1 MGGMVAHAYA
11 VIYPD
16 DTATMTSAEILLP
29 GVAPDWRQFGAI
41 LWHWGSHLSDPLTE
55 QLVQGRH
62 VDYFNNFFSVGGPR
76 PGPYSER
83 ALQEFYDA
91 YAAPDQLTAGFEIY
105 RAMDA
110 DAEFIKAADIAGTV
124 PVLLLGGQF
133 STGFTMPQL
142 VEGMKALGH
151 QNVQNRV
158 FERGSHWI
166 METNRDA
173 FLAALIPFLKGLD
186 ARLISAL
193 ARPAPCVRPP
203 GR

>member
-1 MGGMVAHAYA
+1 
-11 VIYPD
+11 
-16 DTATMTSAEILLP
+16 
-29 GVAPDWRQFGAI
+29 
-41 LWHWGSHLSDPLTE
+41 
-55 QLVQGRH
+55 
-62 VDYFNNFFSVGGPR
+62 
-76 PGPYSER
+76 
-83 ALQEFYDA
+83 
-91 YAAPDQLTAGFEIY
+91 
-105 RAMDA
+105 MDA

-173 FLAALIPFLKGLD
+173 FLATLIPFLKG
-186 ARLISAL
+186 S
-193 ARPAPCVRPP
+193 
-203 GR
+203 